1 MSGLCRRDVSV
12 SEGGIR
18 ENEGVLAHVDG
29 RRIHYAVLGARDFK
43 NVVFYSHGFPACRL
57 EASIAH
63 GAARELGM
71 TIVAIDRPGFGGSDW
86 YENRRFEDWAKDVS
100 LVADLYEIPRFGV
113 LGVSGGTPT
122 AIAAAATLGERVS
135 ALSVVS
141 GIAPLQDPDAMS
153 GMNWANRGL
162 LNLGRRY
169 PWLGRWSVG
178 AVARVWRSVPGAAEA
193 WFGTLLPKA
202 DVEIV
207 KRPEVG
213 VILARNIKES
223 LKQGVQGAVSEFQLF
238 LSDWRPLVSA
248 VRVPTTIWHGDADTY
263 VPLSMAKI
271 LHRNISESRFNEV
284 KGGGHFMIVDR
295 LRPVLETFL

>member
-1 MSGLCRRDVSV
+1 V
-12 SEGGIR
+12 SEDGLR
-18 ENEGVLAHVDG
+18 ENEGVLAHSNG

-43 NVVFYSHGFPACRL
+43 KVVFYSHGFPACRL

-71 TIVAIDRPGFGGSDW
+71 TVVAIDRPGFGGSEW
-86 YENRRFEDWAKDVS
+86 YENRRFEDWATDVS
-100 LVADLYEIPRFGV
+100 LVADHHSIERFGV

-122 AIAAAATLGERVS
+122 AIAAAAILGDRVS
-135 ALSVVS
+135 GLSVVS
-141 GIAPLQDPDAMS
+141 GIAPLHDPEAMS

-162 LNLGRRY
+162 LSLGRRY
-169 PWLGRWSVG
+169 TWLGRWSVG
-178 AVARVWRSVPGAAEA
+178 AVATVWRSIPGAAEA
-193 WFGTLLPKA
+193 WFGALLPKA
-202 DVEIV
+202 DIEIV
-207 KRPEVG
+207 SRPEVG

-223 LKQGVQGAVSEFQLF
+223 LKQGVRGAVSEFELF

-248 VRVPTTIWHGDADTY
+248 VQVPTTIWHGDADTY

-284 KGGGHFMIVDR
+284 KGGGHFMIIDR
-295 LRPVLETFL
+295 LREVLERLSDSLVTEEST